1 MKKFQNSIEIDALL
15 QIIQGDLILKSNTK
29 LDNVAELS
37 EANAKSI
44 CFVNDLKF
52 LEIAKLSKA
61 GLILVKN
68 DFNEINLP
76 NTNLLK
82 VDNPYFSFMT
92 IVKFLLDLEK
102 KNKIPFISSNATI
115 ASSAKISKNV
125 TIETNVVVEENVI
138 IGEGTT
144 IKSNSVIMKNS
155 KIGKNTFIYPNTTIY
170 NDCEIGNNVIIHS
183 GVVIGADG
191 FGYLTLKGK
200 QVKIP
205 QIGNVIIKDKVEI
218 GANSTIDRAAI
229 GSTIIS
235 EGTKID
241 NLVQIGHNCIVGN
254 DTVICAQTG
263 LAGST
268 IVGNQVFLAGQVG
281 VAGHLKIGDRS
292 LVGAQSG
299 ITGSIPPDSKM
310 WGTPAINATTSKKM
324 FIVQKQMLDLIKPI
338 KKIIKN
344 QK

>member
-1 MKKFQNSIEIDALL
+1 MKKFQNSIKIEHLL
-15 QIIQGDLILKSNTK
+15 KFIQGEIIHRKNIT
-29 LDNVAELS
+29 LDNVAELN
-37 EANAKSI
+37 EANEQSL

-52 LEIAKLSKA
+52 LDAAKSSKA
-61 GLILVKN
+61 GLILVNN
-68 DFNEINLP
+68 DFNENELP
-76 NTNLLK
+76 GTNLIK
-82 VDNPYFSFMT
+82 VENPYFSFMT
-92 IVKFLLDLEK
+92 VVKFWIETEE
-102 KNKIPFISSNATI
+102 KNKIHKISHSAKISET
-115 ASSAKISKNV
+115 AKISKNV
-125 TIETNVVVEENVI
+125 SIEENVVIEDNVI
-138 IGEGTT
+138 IGEGST
-144 IKSNSVIMKNS
+144 IKSNSVIMKNTI
-155 KIGKNTFIYPNTTIY
+155 IGKNVTIFPNTTIY
-170 NDCEIGNNVIIHS
+170 NECEIGDNVIIHA

-191 FGYLTLKGK
+191 FGYLTMNGK

-205 QIGNVIIKDKVEI
+205 QIGNVIIRNNVEI
-218 GANSTIDRAAI
+218 GANTTIDRAAI

-241 NLVQIGHNCIVGN
+241 NLVQIGHNCVVGQ
-254 DTVICAQTG
+254 DSVICAQTG

-292 LVGAQSG
+292 MIGAQSG